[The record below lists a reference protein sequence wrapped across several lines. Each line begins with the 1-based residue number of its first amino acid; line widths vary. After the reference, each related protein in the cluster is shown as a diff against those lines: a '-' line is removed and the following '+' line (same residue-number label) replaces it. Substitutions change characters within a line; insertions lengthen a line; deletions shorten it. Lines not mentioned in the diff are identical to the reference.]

1 MLKTN
6 IYLFFSAVF
15 FSITLK
21 GNGMLSQGMIHLYI
35 GNGKGKTT
43 AAAGLAVRAL
53 GAGLKVFFVQFL
65 KNTVTG
71 EKNILEKFT
80 GKLYFFR
87 PNQRHPLFL
96 WKMTEKQLAET
107 QEDLQEG
114 WRHVRE
120 EILSGKWD
128 LVVLDEI
135 LDVIGSRLL
144 SEEDIADVLIKKPE
158 KTEIICTGRDAS
170 DSLRKLADY
179 ISLIEK
185 VKHPYDKGICARNG
199 IEY

>member
-1 MLKTN
+1 LLKTN

-107 QEDLQEG
+107 QEDLQIENT
-114 WRHVRE
+114 
-120 EILSGKWD
+120 S
-128 LVVLDEI
+128 
-135 LDVIGSRLL
+135 
-144 SEEDIADVLIKKPE
+144 KPE
-158 KTEIICTGRDAS
+158 IGMLLAELNHYSNGRFGIYNQ
-170 DSLRKLADY
+170 LAVFLD
-179 ISLIEK
+179 
-185 VKHPYDKGICARNG
+185 
-199 IEY
+199 